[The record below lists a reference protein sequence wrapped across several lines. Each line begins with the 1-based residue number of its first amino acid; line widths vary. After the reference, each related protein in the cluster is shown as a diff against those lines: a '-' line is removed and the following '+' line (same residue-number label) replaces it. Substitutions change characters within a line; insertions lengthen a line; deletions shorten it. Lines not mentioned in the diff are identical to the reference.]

1 MSQLRFARILG
12 FLFYYSSGKL
22 LRVSPNYLNGR
33 NPRDIRR
40 RHAYMN
46 MNMYKKRRQCQLI
59 AVAER
64 PVRDASLNISPSHS
78 RTIEITPLCRTRVS
92 SY

>member
-46 MNMYKKRRQCQLI
+46 MNMYKKTTTVSAYSSRRETS
-59 AVAER
+59 ARRFTEYFSK
-64 PVRDASLNISPSHS
+64 SLKNN
-78 RTIEITPLCRTRVS
+78 RNNTFV
-92 SY
+92 